1 MEEKE
6 LKTSVKQRVGIIA
19 IAVVMLGSIIASYAA
34 IVINGGTSSNSSG
47 ASTANAISD
56 EKMLQYETEYAD
68 KATEF
73 EAATASDYNIFI
85 AYKDEIAA
93 YNETAAN
100 ASGVETKD
108 LLEGSGR
115 ELAEG
120 DTDYLAYYVGWC
132 ADETIFDS
140 SFDDTESPSAFNKA
154 LDASAG
160 MIEGWNVGVVGMKL
174 GGVRVMTIPGE
185 LAYGENME
193 ICGGYNKPLK
203 FMVMV
208 VANEDPLKT
217 LAAELDLA
225 FVKLQYAY
233 YGIDYDTL

>member
-73 EAATASDYNIFI
+73 AAATASDYNRFI

-108 LLEGSGR
+108 LLEGNGR

-203 FMVMV
+203 FMVMA